1 MDAYEGGEVVKGV
14 VNTPQPLGAV
24 VSLFVL
30 EEVLS
35 GLGRCFP

>member
-1 MDAYEGGEVVKGV
+1 MDVYEGGEVIKGV

-30 EEVLS
+30 EEELS
-35 GLGRCFP
+35 RLGGCFP